1 MPLVVASEIAKTYGM
16 RPVLRGVSL
25 GVDRGEFV
33 AVLGANGAGKTTFLR
48 ILSTLSRPDSGR
60 LHLGG
65 VDAVEHPARARAIVG
80 YVSHQPLLYPDLTA
94 AENLWFYAQLYGVA
108 GGNRGETQG
117 RIDAALRKANLSARA
132 GEPTK
137 AFSRGMLQRLA
148 IARALLHD
156 PGVVLLDEPYTG
168 LDQVSARGL
177 SELLLEL
184 AGAGRALIMTTH
196 DISRGL
202 DGVTRAVMIRGG
214 KMAAELPGPVTPDR
228 VAQLFEKQ

>member
-1 MPLVVASEIAKTYGM
+1 M
-16 RPVLRGVSL
+16 
-25 GVDRGEFV
+25 
-33 AVLGANGAGKTTFLR
+33 
-48 ILSTLSRPDSGR
+48 
-60 LHLGG
+60 
-65 VDAVEHPARARAIVG
+65 
-80 YVSHQPLLYPDLTA
+80 LYPDLTA
-94 AENLWFYAQLYGVA
+94 AENLWFYARLYGVA

-184 AGAGRALIMTTH
+184 AGAGRALVMTTH
-196 DISRGL
+196 DINRGL
-202 DGVTRAVMIRGG
+202 DGVTRAVLIRGG
-214 KMAAELPGPVTPDR
+214 KMAAELPGAGDAGSGRAAV
-228 VAQLFEKQ
+228 